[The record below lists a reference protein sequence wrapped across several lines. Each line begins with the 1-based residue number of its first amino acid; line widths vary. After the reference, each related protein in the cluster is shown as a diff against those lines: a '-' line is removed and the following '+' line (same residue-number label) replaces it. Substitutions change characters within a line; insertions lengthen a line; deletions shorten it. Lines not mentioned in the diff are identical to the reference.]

1 VNGRKILSW
10 LRAVGRAPATVFAT
24 VVLLWLSVEIWCV
37 SDKTTST
44 DENRTLEP
52 FPLVA
57 RVLEGDYD
65 FGRRFERWFAD
76 HFRHRKSMVRLSG
89 RIRLRGN
96 SRVLHGKD
104 GWLYLNVQGAP
115 QCFSHVNRLDEG
127 QLAVARRRTAEF
139 GRRAKAA
146 GIGHVYFVFSNDKE
160 SICPEFYPDGHA
172 KVHPESRFD
181 QLWNALQGVTEDVT
195 LLRFTEELKAAKS
208 RTEVFC
214 RCGTHLNDLASF
226 LVYGWLADG
235 IAADFPSF
243 AKVGPSDCRFGRDD
257 RHTDADLL
265 TLGSIPFYS
274 DGYRLNDFAELKSP
288 TAQVTLDERRL
299 GDIPRTVRHFRNV
312 RIGNGLRLF
321 LLTDSFGWRWRSYLA
336 ESVSDLQVVFIG
348 GNHPFVLGAEERR
361 ELAALKPDILV
372 VNFTERFLQ
381 RLLSLEFPKEE
392 N

>member
-1 VNGRKILSW
+1 MNGRKILSW
-10 LRAVGRAPATVFAT
+10 LRAVGRAPGAVFAV
-24 VVLLWLSVEIWCV
+24 VVLLWLFVEIWCV

-181 QLWNALQGVTEDVT
+181 QLWVNGCRATRARSPNRGYFYMEQPHEDGRQAFWANPRDV
-195 LLRFTEELKAAKS
+195 A
-208 RTEVFC
+208 
-214 RCGTHLNDLASF
+214 
-226 LVYGWLADG
+226 
-235 IAADFPSF
+235 PF
-243 AKVGPSDCRFGRDD
+243 A
-257 RHTDADLL
+257 
-265 TLGSIPFYS
+265 TLGSDAVTNTVMHFYLMWQS
-274 DGYRLNDFAELKSP
+274 GYGHLKSVDATTGLVLTHP
-288 TAQVTLDERRL
+288 ATGWYDYFHCKDYAPRYVLENFRAALDEAGEWFLDVTVKYLRVIQDIHQHLDAL
-299 GDIPRTVRHFRNV
+299 GKIEAVGD
-312 RIGNGLRLF
+312 
-321 LLTDSFGWRWRSYLA
+321 
-336 ESVSDLQVVFIG
+336 
-348 GNHPFVLGAEERR
+348 
-361 ELAALKPDILV
+361 ALVDG
-372 VNFTERFLQ
+372 E
-381 RLLSLEFPKEE
+381 
-392 N
+392 